1 MQSRA
6 LAVLLLVVPSAVAQ
20 HDAGDMF
27 GRDPGNMV
35 QRVRV
40 HLELARGTCGATTRV
55 LLSSHGGPFIE
66 GTQSNDCDFEFVNV
80 PEGDYS
86 VQVSGTDLTT
96 ADVNSDIHISASGSA
111 DFEIQMKRTTMPQ
124 NSGLPAN
131 TFVSAS
137 DLAIPGRARKEFEK
151 ATELVRRQELQEAI
165 KRLNKAIHFYPQYAV
180 AYNNLAVIYGQ
191 LGDRVHE
198 KEGLQKAISLNPNFA
213 LGYVNLG
220 RMEMKANNYLAAEPF
235 LTKAAELNPGDVNAL
250 VLLSYSEFMDKSF
263 DAAIANSRKAHA
275 LQQPHAFVHR
285 VAARAFEQEKRGA
298 DAIAELEAFLKEE
311 PSGPRAAA
319 ARQEI
324 DVVKTALPN

>member
-6 LAVLLLVVPSAVAQ
+6 LVLLLLIPSAVAQ
-20 HDAGDMF
+20 
-27 GRDPGNMV
+27 
-35 QRVRV
+35 
-40 HLELARGTCGATTRV
+40 
-55 LLSSHGGPFIE
+55 
-66 GTQSNDCDFEFVNV
+66 QSN
-80 PEGDYS
+80 
-86 VQVSGTDLTT
+86 VQVSPTGSVDF
-96 ADVNSDIHISASGSA
+96 DIQHTSARPLG
-111 DFEIQMKRTTMPQ
+111 
-124 NSGLPAN
+124 GLPAN
-131 TFVSAS
+131 AFVSAS
-137 DLAIPGRARKEFEK
+137 DLAVPNRARKEFEK

-165 KRLNKAIHFYPQYAV
+165 KKLNNAIHLYPQYAV

-198 KEGLQKAISLNPNFA
+198 NEALKKAISINPNFA

-220 RMEMKANNYLAAEPF
+220 RMEMKANNYSAAEPF
-235 LTKAAELNPGDVNAL
+235 LAKAAELNPADVNAL

-275 LQQPHAFVHR
+275 LQQSHAFAHR

-298 DAIAELEAFLKEE
+298 DAIAELETFLKEE

-319 ARQEI
+319 VRQEI

>member
-6 LAVLLLVVPSAVAQ
+6 LVVLLLVIPSAVAQ
-20 HDAGDMF
+20 NYAGNIFQRDAGGMI
-27 GRDPGNMV
+27 

-40 HLELARGTCGATTRV
+40 HLEPATGTCGPTTRV
-55 LLSSHGGPFIE
+55 TLSSHHGPFLE
-66 GTQSNDCDFEFVNV
+66 GTESNDCDFEFVNV
-80 PEGDYS
+80 PEGDYF
-86 VQVSGTDLTT
+86 VQVSGTDLTP
-96 ADVNSDIHISASGSA
+96 ADVNSNIHVSASGSA
-111 DFEIQMKRTTMPQ
+111 DFDIRLKRTDTPQ
-124 NSGLPAN
+124 YGGLPAN
-131 TFVSAS
+131 AFVSAS
-137 DLAIPGRARKEFEK
+137 DLAVPNRARKEFDK
-151 ATELVRRQELQEAI
+151 ATELIRRQELQEAI
-165 KRLNKAIHFYPQYAV
+165 KKLNRAIHLYPQYAV

-191 LGDRVHE
+191 LGDRAHE
-198 KEGLQKAISLNPNFA
+198 NEALQKAISVNPSFA

-220 RMEMKANNYLAAEPF
+220 RMEMKANNYPAAEPF
-235 LTKAAELNPGDVNAL
+235 LAKAAELNPADVNAL

-275 LQQPHAFVHR
+275 LEQPHAFAHR

-298 DAIAELEAFLKEE
+298 DAIAELETFLKEE

>member
-1 MQSRA
+1 MIWRNLERWLDHPLLRTITAVVAARMGISQALADPAFDAFLQSTWPEAQQLGVSRA
-6 LAVLLLVVPSAVAQ
+6 TFDAAIKNLEPDFSLA
-20 HDAGDMF
+20 
-27 GRDPGNMV
+27 
-35 QRVRV
+35 
-40 HLELARGTCGATTRV
+40 
-55 LLSSHGGPFIE
+55 
-66 GTQSNDCDFEFVNV
+66 
-80 PEGDYS
+80 
-86 VQVSGTDLTT
+86 
-96 ADVNSDIHISASGSA
+96 
-111 DFEIQMKRTTMPQ
+111 
-124 NSGLPAN
+124 
-131 TFVSAS
+131 

-165 KRLNKAIHFYPQYAV
+165 KRLNKAIHLYPQYAV

-191 LGDRVHE
+191 LGDGVHE
-198 KEGLQKAISLNPNFA
+198 KEELQKAISLNPNFA

-235 LTKAAELNPGDVNAL
+235 LAKAAELDPGDVNSL

-275 LQQPHAFVHR
+275 LPQPHAFAHR
-285 VAARAFEQEKRGA
+285 VAARALEQEKRGA

-311 PSGPRAAA
+311 PSGPRAAS